1 MRQIVFILCFAL
13 FSFSSQARQ
22 YIYPENIYFFKTSW
36 GVELA
41 VSVSWNSS
49 SRKLDYTIFNKR
61 GIDTDI
67 ALREF
72 ASAALAKRIYR
83 YYETT
88 PCGYDCHTH
97 YNIDDQLADGRRGNS
112 NTHRESNPG
121 WLDNFFNAFAS
132 GAGTATATQLV
143 NNIERNS
150 GAENQSQFRIITSS
164 SGYGSKATGICKI
177 TATTCDPI
185 DAEVKHLG
193 NKLTFKFNYKT
204 SGGGTPSSE
213 TLAVT
218 NLIDDYSASIEYACI
233 TTFTG
238 SNGRMVAQTT
248 CFRSN

>member
-1 MRQIVFILCFAL
+1 MRQTVFILCCVL
-13 FSFSSQARQ
+13 FSLSSQARQ
-22 YIYPENIYFFKTSW
+22 YIYPENVYFFKTSW

-49 SRKLDYTIFNKR
+49 SKKLDYTIFNQQ

-88 PCGYDCHTH
+88 PCGHDCRTH
-97 YNIDDQLADGRRGNS
+97 YSIDDQLANGRKDGS
-112 NTHRESNPG
+112 NTQRESNLG
-121 WLDNFFNAFAS
+121 WFSSFLNLFFS
-132 GAGTATATQLV
+132 GAGTTTTTQLV

-150 GAENQSQFRIITSS
+150 GAENQSQFSIITSS

-185 DAEVKHLG
+185 DAEVKHEG
-193 NKLTFKFNYKT
+193 NKLTIKYTQKFT
-204 SGGGTPSSE
+204 GGGAQTAES
-213 TLAVT
+213 LG
-218 NLIDDYSASIEYACI
+218 LGQMIDHYAASIEYACI
-233 TTFTG
+233 TNFTG
-238 SNGRMVAQTT
+238 SNGHMTAQTT